1 VKPGAKAKTSTET
14 VRVELGAR
22 SYPIIIGAGVL
33 DDVGAHVRGT
43 CGAARVAVVS
53 NPTVGNLYMARVA
66 DSLRSAGCEVLTVEI
81 PDGEEHKTLT
91 SLGSIYDRVLAGG
104 FERRSPL
111 IALGGGVVGDVTGF
125 AAATVL
131 RGVPFMQVPT
141 TLLAQVDSSV
151 GGKTGINHPTGKNLI
166 GAFYQPQLVLVD
178 LDTLKSLPQRQYLSG
193 LAEVIKY
200 GAILDASL
208 FTLLEQQMD
217 RVLALDADVLQQVV
231 RRCCELKAMVVQRDE
246 RESDYRAI
254 LNFGHTLGHAVESLT
269 KYKRYSHGEAIAI
282 GMAFAATLSVVRGYC
297 DQEVSRRII
306 ALLRRV
312 GLPVE
317 LPAELLDEPLA
328 RAVAGDK
335 KASSG
340 KVKFVCLTDIGHTRF
355 EELTSEDIAD
365 VAAQWCAGRL

>member
-1 VKPGAKAKTSTET
+1 VKPGAKANPQVET
-14 VRVELGAR
+14 VRVELGTR
-22 SYPIIIGAGVL
+22 SYPIVIGAGVL

-43 CGAARVAVVS
+43 CGPGKVAVVS
-53 NPTVGNLYMARVA
+53 NPTVSNLYMSRVTE
-66 DSLRSAGCEVLTVEI
+66 SLRRAGCEAVTVEI

-91 SLGSIYDRVLAGG
+91 SLGSIYDRVLAAG

-125 AAATVL
+125 AAATML
-131 RGVPFMQVPT
+131 RGVPFVQVPT

-178 LDTLKSLPQRQYLSG
+178 LDTLKSLPQRQFLSG
-193 LAEVIKY
+193 LAEVVKY
-200 GAILDASL
+200 GAILDAAL
-208 FTLLEQQMD
+208 FGLLEQRMD
-217 RVLALDADVLQQVV
+217 AVLALDADLLRQVV

-269 KYKRYSHGEAIAI
+269 DYKRYSHGEAIAI
-282 GMAFAATLSVVRGYC
+282 GMAFAATLSVARGYC
-297 DQEVSRRII
+297 DPEAMRRIVG
-306 ALLRRV
+306 LLKRV

-317 LPAELLDEPLA
+317 LPAELLGERLA

-335 KASSG
+335 KAAGG
-340 KVKFVCLTDIGHTRF
+340 KVKFVCLTEIGQTRF
-355 EELTSEDIAD
+355 EELTSEEIAD
-365 VAAQWCAGRL
+365 VAARWCAGRL